1 MNMKKKE
8 LILASLI
15 ACAGAGTML
24 TGCYTGENV
33 GEGTVNVC
41 RADTTI
47 YLDNS
52 GKSSPACHIKL
63 DFMYLNPYSEK
74 DSVSEAVNHT
84 LKQMYFGELYAR
96 LTPKNFID
104 SITNSLIKDY
114 RRDVMEYYRTDLENG
129 VRPED
134 MPQWYNY
141 DFEITSEL
149 EKGRDSIWNYKV
161 ITYQNT
167 GGAHPNTW
175 AKWANINAR
184 TGRQVSENEIFGKAD
199 KKGICKLLLEKI
211 IGSANERLETDTITS
226 VEGLHANGILLD
238 EEVFIPENFLLK
250 ADGIEFL
257 YNPYEIAPYY
267 LGSFKLTISNE
278 TNGSNRQIRIV
289 FLPYF
294 SKNVSICAIPALLV
308 NFSATSLPSIRAI
321 KKQTAAPAIALLQER
336 MAPCHHPKRLAF
348 ARVRRKAG
356 SGAAM
361 D

>member
-96 LTPKNFID
+96 LTPKTFID

-149 EKGRDSIWNYKV
+149 EKGRDSVWNYKV

-175 AKWANINAR
+175 AKWVNIDSRDGHVISREEVFRNAD
-184 TGRQVSENEIFGKAD
+184 TPLLRQLILK
-199 KKGICKLLLEKI
+199 KI
-211 IGSANERLETDTITS
+211 IEASNERLETDTITCL
-226 VEGLHANGILLD
+226 EGLRANGVLLD
-238 EEVFIPENFLLK
+238 EEVFIPENFLLT
-250 ADGIEFL
+250 DNGMTFL
-257 YNPYEIAPYY
+257 YNPYEIAPYFM
-267 LGSFKLTISNE
+267 GSFEL
-278 TNGSNRQIRIV
+278 
-289 FLPYF
+289 
-294 SKNVSICAIPALLV
+294 NVSDEETESCL
-308 NFSATSLPSIRAI
+308 TT
-321 KKQTAAPAIALLQER
+321 K
-336 MAPCHHPKRLAF
+336 
-348 ARVRRKAG
+348 
-356 SGAAM
+356 
-361 D
+361 

>member
-1 MNMKKKE
+1 
-8 LILASLI
+8 
-15 ACAGAGTML
+15 
-24 TGCYTGENV
+24 
-33 GEGTVNVC
+33 
-41 RADTTI
+41 
-47 YLDNS
+47 
-52 GKSSPACHIKL
+52 
-63 DFMYLNPYSEK
+63 
-74 DSVSEAVNHT
+74 
-84 LKQMYFGELYAR
+84 
-96 LTPKNFID
+96 
-104 SITNSLIKDY
+104 
-114 RRDVMEYYRTDLENG
+114 
-129 VRPED
+129 
-134 MPQWYNY
+134 MPSWYNY

-161 ITYQNT
+161 VTSQYM

-278 TNGSNRQIRIV
+278 EIT
-289 FLPYF
+289 PYL
-294 SKNVSICAIPALLV
+294 N
-308 NFSATSLPSIRAI
+308 I
-321 KKQTAAPAIALLQER
+321 KK
-336 MAPCHHPKRLAF
+336 
-348 ARVRRKAG
+348 
-356 SGAAM
+356 
-361 D
+361 

>member
-1 MNMKKKE
+1 MSGQTRTCQTKLSNDMKIDKIV
-8 LILASLI
+8 LSSLI
-15 ACAGAGTML
+15 ACTGAGML
-24 TGCYTGENV
+24 VTGCTDGQGYGEAA
-33 GEGTVNVC
+33 VNAC
-41 RADTTI
+41 ITDTTV
-47 YLDNS
+47 YLLGND
-52 GKSSPACHIKL
+52 KASPNCHIKL
-63 DFMYLNPYSEK
+63 SFAYLNPHSEK
-74 DSVSEAVNHT
+74 DTVSEAINYT
-84 LKQMYFGELYAR
+84 LKQMYFGDLYAK
-96 LTPKNFID
+96 LAPQTFID
-104 SITNSLIKDY
+104 TITHNLISDY
-114 RRDVMEYYRTDLENG
+114 RRDVLESYRTDLENG
-129 VRPED
+129 VSPED
-134 MPQWYNY
+134 MPSWYNY

-161 ITYQNT
+161 VTSQYM

-278 TNGSNRQIRIV
+278 EIT
-289 FLPYF
+289 PYL
-294 SKNVSICAIPALLV
+294 N
-308 NFSATSLPSIRAI
+308 I
-321 KKQTAAPAIALLQER
+321 KK
-336 MAPCHHPKRLAF
+336 
-348 ARVRRKAG
+348 
-356 SGAAM
+356 
-361 D
+361 